1 MTDARTLD
9 QNAAQTPAQSRP
21 VPRLSGRLRVP
32 GDKSVS
38 HRALM
43 FGAMAVGRTR
53 IAGLLEG
60 EDVLATA
67 RAMRALGAAVE
78 RTETADGP
86 VWTVDGVG
94 VGGFSQPEGVLDMG
108 NSGTGARLLAGLLA
122 AAPFTSVMAGDA
134 SLSKRPMGRVTE
146 PLSRF
151 GARFETRDG
160 GRLPM
165 TVIGT
170 PDPMPIDYTSPVASA
185 QVKSAVLLAGLHA
198 PGETRVTEP
207 AASRDHTERMLRHF
221 GAEVSVE
228 DRADGSRTVTVK
240 GEAELTAADVVV
252 PGDVSSAA
260 FPLVAGLLAADGAV
274 TVENVGVNP
283 LRNGLIET
291 LREMGADLRIENE
304 RTSGGEPVCD
314 ITARPSRLKGVTV
327 PAKRAPTMIDEYP
340 VLAVAAAFAQGET
353 HMPGLAELRVKESDR
368 IAAVCA
374 GLRANGVGVADGDD
388 WMTVTGVGPDAEP
401 AGGGTVAVHLD
412 HRIAMAFLVMG
423 TAAAAPVS
431 VDAVE
436 PVATSFPGFV
446 DMMTSLGADIVVS
459 S

>member
-1 MTDARTLD
+1 MTQAT
-9 QNAAQTPAQSRP
+9 SRP
-21 VPRLSGRLRVP
+21 VSSLAGRLRVP
-32 GDKSVS
+32 GDKSIS

-53 IAGLLEG
+53 IQGLLEG

-67 RAMRALGAAVE
+67 AAMRALGAGIE
-78 RTETADGP
+78 RTEGPDGP

-94 VGGFSQPEGVLDMG
+94 VGGFTEPETALDMG

-122 AAPFTSVMAGDA
+122 VAPFTSTMIGDA

-146 PLSRF
+146 PLGRF

-170 PDPMPIDYTSPVASA
+170 DQPVPIHYDSPIASA

-198 PGETRVTEP
+198 PGATTVTEP

-221 GAEVSVE
+221 GAEVTVE
-228 DRADGSRTVTVK
+228 DRADGSRSVTVR
-240 GEAELTAADVVV
+240 GEAELRAADVVV

-260 FPLVAGLLAADGAV
+260 FPIVAGLLARDGAV

-291 LREMGADLRIENE
+291 LLEMGADLSIEND
-304 RTSGGEPVCD
+304 RTVAGEPVCD
-314 ITARPSRLKGVTV
+314 VVARPSRLRGVSV
-327 PAKRAPTMIDEYP
+327 PAGRAPTMIDEYP
-340 VLAVAAAFAQGET
+340 VLAVAAAFADGET

-368 IAAVCA
+368 IAAVCE
-374 GLRANGVGVADGDD
+374 GLRANGVAVSDGDD
-388 WMTVTGVGPDAEP
+388 WITVAGVGPNARL

-423 TAAAAPVS
+423 MAAESAVT
-431 VDAVE
+431 VDAIE

-446 DMMTSLGADIVVS
+446 DMMAVLGAVIETAEA
-459 S
+459 